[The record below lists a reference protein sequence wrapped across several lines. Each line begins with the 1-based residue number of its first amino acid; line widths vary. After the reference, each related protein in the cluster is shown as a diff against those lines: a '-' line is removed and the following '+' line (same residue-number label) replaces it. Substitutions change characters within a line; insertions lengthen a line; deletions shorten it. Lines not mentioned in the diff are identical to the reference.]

1 MNSEKCIEFFL
12 EGIAVI
18 ISLYEICRTGKK
30 SRRKTYKGIH

>member
-1 MNSEKCIEFFL
+1 MNSEKCFEFFL

-30 SRRKTYKGIH
+30 SRTKIKK

>member
-18 ISLYEICRTGKK
+18 ISLYEICRTGKQG
-30 SRRKTYKGIH
+30 RKRKIKR